1 MEHHFEVIDG
11 RKNWILTDA
20 DIDCLKEGCGILGA
34 GGGASP
40 YLTSLVCKNFL
51 KNGYKLRVI
60 AVEDMQEDE
69 YGLCGAFLG
78 APTVGIEKI
87 CTGNEIKEAVDC
99 ILQLKENKDKKMAG
113 FISCEIGG
121 MNSVAPLY
129 SAA

>member
-1 MEHHFEVIDG
+1 LRKEEDEDARIEIPMEHRFEVIDG
-11 RKNWILTDA
+11 KKNWVLSDA

-60 AVEDMQEDE
+60 AVEDMADDE

-99 ILQLKENKDKKMAG
+99 IL
-113 FISCEIGG
+113 
-121 MNSVAPLY
+121 
-129 SAA
+129 